1 MDNTT
6 KYEFTIAFKEG
17 GLTLRKSGTFQDLHK
32 EILGE
37 FTEDGFNSISRILAK
52 KIKYI

>member
-6 KYEFTIAFKEG
+6 KYEFTITFKEG
-17 GLTLRKSGTFQDLHK
+17 GFTLRKSGTFQYLHK

-37 FTEDGFNSISRILAK
+37 FTEDGLNNISRILAK
-52 KIKYI
+52 KIK